1 MSPTGPPLHIR
12 IAGRAISTAVSR
24 APFAW
29 PLLKGPVRR
38 FWDHTASEWES
49 RETRSQPE
57 YLAPLAAALLEVPAP
72 ERALDI
78 GTGLGEGALLV
89 AREFPT
95 ARVRG
100 IDISE
105 EMIRRANGRVGLDPE
120 GRIAFR
126 VGDAA
131 ELPWED
137 DSFDLVTQ
145 LNMPVF
151 FSEIARVLR
160 PGGHVAIASSHGPAT
175 PYYTP
180 DSVLRRG
187 FRRRGLEPLRSAEVA
202 AGTFFVARLPG

>member
-1 MSPTGPPLHIR
+1 MPPTGPPLHIR
-12 IAGRAISTAVSR
+12 LAGRAISTLIARVP
-24 APFAW
+24 AAW
-29 PLLKGPVRR
+29 PLIKAPVHR
-38 FWDHTASEWES
+38 FWERSAAEWGS
-49 RETRSQPE
+49 RTNRSDAD
-57 YLAPLAAALLEVPAP
+57 YLAPLAGALLEVAEP

-78 GTGLGEGALLV
+78 GTGFGDAALLV
-89 AREFPT
+89 AREFPS

-100 IDISE
+100 VDISE
-105 EMIRRANGRVGLDPE
+105 EMIRRASERVGLDPE

-131 ELPWED
+131 DLPWDD

-160 PGGHVAIASSHGPAT
+160 PGGHVAIAASYGAAT

-180 DSVLRRG
+180 DSVLRRA
-187 FRRRGLEPLRSAEVA
+187 FRRRGLEPVRSAEVA